1 MFVERAFEVK
11 YLAGN
16 IGNTSKSPANNLF
29 CDPPPAVLEAQA
41 SSCERDQGACSSEIV
56 TPLRKNETMTATA
69 FALDPALDLF
79 DDVDTITPRRP
90 QLRLIEGEGYGHS
103 LATTEPAASAV
114 SVEVFRRRRFLALVA
129 ITVLVLGIA
138 WAAGISVVNFSGPT
152 AGADAAPAVHVVV
165 PGDSYAAIASDLGV
179 ANPIAAAEQL
189 RAANGGSELIVGQ
202 RLVVDLATLAATLT
216 AAG

>member
-1 MFVERAFEVK
+1 
-11 YLAGN
+11 
-16 IGNTSKSPANNLF
+16 
-29 CDPPPAVLEAQA
+29 
-41 SSCERDQGACSSEIV
+41 
-56 TPLRKNETMTATA
+56 MTATA

-138 WAAGISVVNFSGPT
+138 WVAGISVMSFSGPT
-152 AGADAAPAVHVVV
+152 AGVGADAAPAVHVVR
-165 PGDSYAAIASDLGV
+165 PGDTYAAIATDLGV
-179 ANPIAAAEQL
+179 SNPIFAAEQL
-189 RAANGGSELIVGQ
+189 RAANGGIELIVGQ
-202 RLVVDLATLAATLT
+202 RLVVDLATLT